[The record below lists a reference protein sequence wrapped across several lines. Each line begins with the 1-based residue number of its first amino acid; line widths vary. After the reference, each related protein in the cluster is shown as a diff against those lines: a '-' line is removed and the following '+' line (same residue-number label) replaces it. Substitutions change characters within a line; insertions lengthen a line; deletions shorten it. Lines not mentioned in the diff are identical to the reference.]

1 MFKHLNISI
10 FVKWFNIFWAVR
22 NTSFNTSK
30 LIYGKKDIQNFSV
43 DNKDVLKCINAL
55 LPLSICSS
63 VFYTFCYVQTMTY
76 I

>member
-1 MFKHLNISI
+1 MLILSMVMKTLLEN
-10 FVKWFNIFWAVR
+10 
-22 NTSFNTSK
+22 K
-30 LIYGKKDIQNFSV
+30 LIYEEKYLKLD
-43 DNKDVLKCINAL
+43 DDAVLKCINAL